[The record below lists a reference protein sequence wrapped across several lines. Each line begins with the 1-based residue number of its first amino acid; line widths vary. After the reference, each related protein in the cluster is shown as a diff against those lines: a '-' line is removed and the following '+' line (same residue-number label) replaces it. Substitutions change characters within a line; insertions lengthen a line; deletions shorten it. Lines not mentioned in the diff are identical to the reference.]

1 MRVLVIG
8 DPHLKENNPSESEEM
23 AEKISLVALKEKPDL
38 IVCLGDVLDRHE
50 KISLFALRRATLFL
64 EKLSLIAKTYVLIGN
79 HDRPNNSTYLT
90 DEHPFLA
97 YKHWGERLVIVDNIL
112 QEGDLLF
119 VPYVPPGRFLESL
132 QGVKDWQKSRVIFAH
147 QEFSGARMG
156 AITSSVEKWPEE
168 APFIISG
175 HIHDYQRVQDNL
187 LYVGTP
193 IQHAFNDNQNKTI
206 SLFTFGEKSENGSP
220 EETRIDLECKK
231 KRIIH
236 LKVSDLEN
244 FVLPE
249 NVSLKLVI
257 EGEKEELRLLQSAPL
272 IKELKSRGVK
282 VHFKPLEKKE
292 KFVYDRETSFYS
304 TLQEMVKDDELQ
316 LKWMKKIL
324 EDIS

>member
-8 DPHLKENNPSESEEM
+8 DPHFKENNPSESEEM
-23 AEKISLVALKEKPDL
+23 SEKICLVALREKPDL

-64 EKLSLIAKTYVLIGN
+64 EKLSLIARTYVLIGN

-97 YKHWGERLVIVDNIL
+97 YKRWGDRLVIVDNLL
-112 QEGDLLF
+112 QEEDMLF
-119 VPYVPPGRFLESL
+119 VPYVPPGRFLETL
-132 QGVKDWQKSRVIFAH
+132 RGVKDWEKSKVIFAH
-147 QEFSGARMG
+147 QEFTGARMG
-156 AITSSVEKWPEE
+156 AITSSAEKWPED

-175 HIHDYQRVQDNL
+175 HIHDYQKVQDNL

-206 SLFTFGEKSENGSP
+206 SLFEDWQ
-220 EETRIDLECKK
+220 ETRIDLECRK
-231 KRIIH
+231 KRIMH
-236 LKVSDLEN
+236 LRVSDLES

-257 EGEKEELRLLQSAPL
+257 EGEREELRLLSSAPL
-272 IKELKSRGVK
+272 IKELKSQGVK

-292 KFVYDRETSFYS
+292 KFVYNRETSFYS

-316 LKWMKKIL
+316 LSWMKKIIADL
-324 EDIS
+324 S

>member
-8 DPHLKENNPSESEEM
+8 DPHFKENNPSESEEM
-23 AEKISLVALKEKPDL
+23 SEKICLVALKEKPDL

-64 EKLSLIAKTYVLIGN
+64 EKLSLIAKTFVLVGN

-97 YKHWGERLVIVDNIL
+97 YKHWGERLVIVDNVL
-112 QEGDLLF
+112 QEGEMLF
-119 VPYVPPGRFLESL
+119 VPYVPPGRFLETL
-132 QGVKDWQKSRVIFAH
+132 QGVEDWQKSKVIFAH

-156 AITSSVEKWPEE
+156 AVTSSVEKWPEE
-168 APFIISG
+168 EPFVISG

-206 SLFTFGEKSENGSP
+206 SLFTFAEEEWK
-220 EETRIDLECKK
+220 ETRIDLACKK
-231 KRIIH
+231 KKVIH
-236 LKVSDLEN
+236 IKASEVHN
-244 FVLPE
+244 FALPE
-249 NVSLKLVI
+249 HISLKLVI

-272 IKELKSRGVK
+272 IKELKSKGVK

-292 KFVYDRETSFYS
+292 KFVYNRETSFYS